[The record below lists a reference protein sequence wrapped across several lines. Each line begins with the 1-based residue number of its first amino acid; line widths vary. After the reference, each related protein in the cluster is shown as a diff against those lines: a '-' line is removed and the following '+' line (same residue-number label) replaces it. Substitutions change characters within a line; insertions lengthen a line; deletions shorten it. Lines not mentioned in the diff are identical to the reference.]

1 VSSNW
6 PPVASKLVIVTQL
19 ESMAKIESIRIREI
33 VRPLKTVF
41 ATALGRKGYLHNVL
55 VSAMLEDGSVWTGE
69 IPTSFSRKDETIAVI
84 RGALEQ
90 IRAELKGVPIET
102 YEERIRDLRRRFPH
116 ARMTISGLE
125 VALFRAF
132 LKSKGASEHQCFG
145 ARLNELETDIT
156 IPFVPDVASL
166 TTWIGYA
173 VREGFR
179 LFKIKVS
186 GDVEE
191 DKRFLSLT
199 AGILAK
205 AEIPFRMRLDGNQGY
220 TVTNFFRFADWI
232 RTKDYPID
240 FFEQPLPKHDLE
252 GLRTVRKAAILPIIL
267 DESVDTVSDVARA
280 LDEEACDGVNIKI
293 AKSGIAGSLE
303 IANLARENRLRL
315 MIGCMTETMT
325 GLSAGLRLA
334 SGTGLFDYVDL
345 DSIFFLHHRNRYEEI
360 RISGPRFVFRQN
372 AGREPA

>member
-1 VSSNW
+1 
-6 PPVASKLVIVTQL
+6 
-19 ESMAKIESIRIREI
+19 MAKIESIRIREI
-33 VRPLKTVF
+33 RRPLKTVF

-55 VSAMLEDGSVWTGE
+55 VSAMLEDGSVGTGE

-166 TTWIGYA
+166 TKWLDYA
-173 VREGFR
+173 LREGFR

-191 DKRFLSLT
+191 DKHFLSLT
-199 AGILAK
+199 SGILAR

-220 TVTNFFRFADWI
+220 AVTTFFRFADWI
-232 RTKDYPID
+232 RTKGFPVDC
-240 FFEQPLPKHDLE
+240 FEQPLPKHDLE

-267 DESVDTVSDVARA
+267 DESVDTVSDVVRA
-280 LDEEACDGVNIKI
+280 LDKEACDGVNIKI
-293 AKSGIAGSLE
+293 AKSGIAESLE
-303 IANLARENRLRL
+303 ITQLARANGLKL

-345 DSIFFLHHRNRYEEI
+345 DSIFFLHHRNSYEGI
-360 RISGPRFVFRQN
+360 RIRGPVFHFV
-372 AGREPA
+372 